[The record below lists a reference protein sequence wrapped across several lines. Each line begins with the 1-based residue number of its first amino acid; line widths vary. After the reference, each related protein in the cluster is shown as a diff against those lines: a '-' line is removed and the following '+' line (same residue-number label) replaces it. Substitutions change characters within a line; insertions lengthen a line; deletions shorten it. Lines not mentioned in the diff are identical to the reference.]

1 MLLLNTIINKYNI
14 MIMDVLNLSYK
25 AKDNQ
30 ALEAVSMQEF

>member
-1 MLLLNTIINKYNI
+1 MII
-14 MIMDVLNLSYK
+14 DVLNLSYK

>member
-1 MLLLNTIINKYNI
+1 MLLLNTILNNII